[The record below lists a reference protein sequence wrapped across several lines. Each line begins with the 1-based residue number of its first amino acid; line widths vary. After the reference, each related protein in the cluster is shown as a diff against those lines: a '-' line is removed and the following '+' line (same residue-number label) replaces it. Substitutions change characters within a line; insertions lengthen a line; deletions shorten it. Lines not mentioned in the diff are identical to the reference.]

1 MSPSNASICINMWI
15 RKDFTTM
22 LVIKR
27 SAGVTP
33 EVNLKNPLHAGDK
46 ACKLRDPPWLWNAG
60 QMSPE
65 VQKGASMNPQ
75 KDRCLRKYI
84 FLKIVP
90 SWCKVSSKIQ
100 ASFTTAVYVSC
111 VLMVRMMMYVLSWKA
126 FCQIGSKQR
135 IKFVTII
142 SKQEPAMSS
151 EVHCYHRCVPKVKI
165 VKNPLLFLHQCT
177 FTMHRPRVYSAN
189 QWWSQQQRQRGC
201 TSWAIHCI
209 ASF

>member
-1 MSPSNASICINMWI
+1 MLLYVQVCGYEKTLLPCWPSRGQQVSHQRWI
-15 RKDFTTM
+15 WRIHCM
-22 LVIKR
+22 Q
-27 SAGVTP
+27 VTKHVSWGIHHGFEMP
-33 EVNLKNPLHAGDK
+33 GKCP
-46 ACKLRDPPWLWNAG
+46 
-60 QMSPE
+60 
-65 VQKGASMNPQ
+65 QKSKKGHQ
-75 KDRCLRKYI
+75 WTHKKDRCLRKYI
-84 FLKIVP
+84 FKKIIP

-177 FTMHRPRVYSAN
+177 FTMHRPRVYSVN
-189 QWWSQQQRQRGC
+189 QWWSQQQR
-201 TSWAIHCI
+201 
-209 ASF
+209 